1 MNKEKDG
8 LPMTETAQALARKL
22 IRNWNDAKLTRE
34 ERAPLYD
41 ALGARLGTGTA
52 ATKLGASFD
61 IVAPGKRSCPYHL
74 HHAQEE
80 MFIVIEG
87 EGSLRV
93 AGELLPIRAGDVMFI
108 PAGPEFP
115 HQIVNTSEAP
125 LKYLSISTQER
136 PEVCEYPDSDKFMAY
151 GGGFTGL
158 QRRTTRLDYWEG
170 EP

>member
-1 MNKEKDG
+1 MAERADE
-8 LPMTETAQALARKL
+8 LRRQL
-22 IRNWNDAKLTRE
+22 IRNFHSLPLERQQ
-34 ERAPLYD
+34 RAPLYD
-41 ALGARLGTGTA
+41 TLCGSVSAGTLA
-52 ATKLGASFD
+52 KKLGAGFD
-61 IVAPGKRSCPYHL
+61 VLAPGMRSCPYHL

-87 EGSLRV
+87 AGHLRV
-93 AGELLPIRAGDVMFI
+93 AGELLPIGAGDVMFI

-136 PEVCEYPDSDKFMAY
+136 PEVCEYPDSAKYAAY
-151 GGGFTGL
+151 GGGFNAT
-158 QRRTTRLDYWEG
+158 QRRSADLDYWDG